1 MLYNNNNNGVPLLHS
16 NNESKIMLIL
26 LDGHDIKEY
35 NKILP
40 SFEARLKNM
49 ISTELEHNKILK
61 KTMSDKEV
69 ALVLTKDF
77 QAVFKFFKV

>member
-1 MLYNNNNNGVPLLHS
+1 MTNNS
-16 NNESKIMLIL
+16 QQNNENKIMLIL
-26 LDGHDIKEY
+26 LDGHDIKDY

-61 KTMSDKEV
+61 KSMTDKNPYKN
-69 ALVLTKDF
+69 TP
-77 QAVFKFFKV
+77 